1 MANFIST
8 SLSLGKTP
16 IVFIKLQLE
25 TVVSIVQNSKYQP
38 NRKEKN
44 KQTKKPLQSLRNG
57 GRDITL
63 YLCIGKVNNSP
74 FKDVCIQILQVETSV
89 DGIKISNGI
98 QMIHEVTLNM
108 DFIMDNPYE
117 LKAVHEVQQPKRR
130 RMSRT
135 RNDVKKKTGTIYC
148 LSRCANDSPV
158 WWCTTDAGSSVS
170 SRPAWNTERIPE
182 YPYLLTQR
190 NTVLK
195 SKETNKLQEEW

>member
-1 MANFIST
+1 
-8 SLSLGKTP
+8 LRKTP
-16 IVFIKLQLE
+16 IVFIKLLLE

-117 LKAVHEVQQPKRR
+117 LKAVHEVQ
-130 RMSRT
+130 
-135 RNDVKKKTGTIYC
+135 
-148 LSRCANDSPV
+148 
-158 WWCTTDAGSSVS
+158 
-170 SRPAWNTERIPE
+170 
-182 YPYLLTQR
+182 
-190 NTVLK
+190 
-195 SKETNKLQEEW
+195 